1 MRVWDMRLLQD
12 DLPTEKRR
20 TEHIYDYID
29 SEENRRR
36 VDQHFTKLQ
45 RRLIIGLI
53 IGFLLPNA
61 LLSAYFHYQFTHTL
75 RNSAILSL
83 ESVADNQK
91 NSLDLYLRERIG
103 NLYNL
108 LLNPSANIPPT
119 QETMDTY
126 LRSLV
131 RFHSGFIDVGLINAK
146 GILIGYA
153 GPTPEQLGQNFSDT
167 PWLKQLLSRDKSHI
181 ISDSYLDA
189 RRVAHFTV
197 AVRPVIQGQVYVLR
211 ATLDP
216 DELYLLLRST
226 VHGSSVESSLV
237 NAQGHYQVVDP
248 KIATATDKAPF
259 LPPHTESVAI
269 HEQEIDET
277 STLIAYTWLTE
288 TPWALLVSQPLAVAQ
303 SGMYQARLILTIS
316 LVSISLLF
324 CIIIVFTIRKLM
336 NDARRMAEKG
346 RQLQEMLAH
355 ASKLASIGELAAG
368 VAHEINNPLAIIMAT
383 SGVVRDMFNPEFELD
398 NSPETLFKE
407 LDVIDNAATR
417 AKGITKKL
425 QEMGKT
431 RMPQTEPCDINAQVE
446 TVLARLKKVEL
457 KSKAIDVQLDL
468 AENLP
473 PILAEPEPL
482 RQVFNNLLLNAAD
495 AIGDKGTITITTG
508 IEDNMVAIRIADTGR
523 GILPENLERIFH
535 PFFTTK
541 GGGHGTGLGL
551 SIAASIVKHLGGV
564 IKVNSIVGKGSTFTV
579 LLPNNF
585 YCPLDK

>member
-12 DLPTEKRR
+12 DLPAEKRR

-29 SEENRRR
+29 SEENRKR

-45 RRLIIGLI
+45 RGLIIGLI
-53 IGFLLPNA
+53 ISFLLPNA

-75 RNSAILSL
+75 RNSAILNL

-108 LLNPSANIPPT
+108 LLNPGASAPPD
-119 QETMDTY
+119 QATMDAY

-131 RFHSGFIDVGLINAK
+131 RFHDGFIDVGLIDAR
-146 GILIGYA
+146 GILVGYA
-153 GPTPEQLGQNFSDT
+153 GPTPELLGHDFSEA
-167 PWLKQLLSRDKSHI
+167 PWLQQLLNRNKSHV

-189 RRVAHFTV
+189 RRAAHFIV
-197 AVRPVIQGQVYVLR
+197 AVRHIINGQVYVLR

-237 NAQGHYQVVDP
+237 NTQGQYQVVDP
-248 KIATATDKAPF
+248 RTATATDKAPF
-259 LPPHTESVAI
+259 LPPVTDSVAV
-269 HEQEIDET
+269 HEQEIDENP
-277 STLIAYTWLTE
+277 TLIAYTWLSE
-288 TPWALLVSQPLAVAQ
+288 APWALLVSQPLAVAQ
-303 SGMYQARLILTIS
+303 AGMRQARLILTVS

-324 CIIIVFTIRKLM
+324 CLVIFFTIRKLM

-346 RQLQEMLAH
+346 TQLQEMLAH

-383 SGVVRDMFNPEFELD
+383 SGVIRDMFNPEFGLD
-398 NSPETLFKE
+398 NSPEALSKE
-407 LDVIDNAATR
+407 LDIIDNAATR

-431 RMPQTEPCDINAQVE
+431 RMPQTEPCDINAQLE
-446 TVLARLKKVEL
+446 TVLGRLKKVEL
-457 KSKAIDVQLDL
+457 KSKAIEVQLEL
-468 AENLP
+468 AADLP
-473 PILAEPEPL
+473 PILAECEPL
-482 RQVFNNLLLNAAD
+482 RQVFNNILLNAAD
-495 AIGDKGTITITTG
+495 AIGDKGTITVKTG
-508 IEDNMVAIRIADTGR
+508 IDEGMVAISIADTGK
-523 GILPENLERIFH
+523 GIAPENLERIFH

-551 SIAASIVKHLGGV
+551 SIAASIVKHLGGQ
-564 IKVNSIVGKGSTFTV
+564 IKVNSTVGRGSTFTV

-585 YCPLDK
+585 YCPLK

>member
-12 DLPTEKRR
+12 DLPAEKRR
-20 TEHIYDYID
+20 TEHRYDYID
-29 SEENRRR
+29 SEENRKR

-45 RRLIIGLI
+45 RGLIIGLI
-53 IGFLLPNA
+53 ISFLLPNA

-75 RNSAILSL
+75 RNSAILNL

-108 LLNPSANIPPT
+108 LLNPGASAPPD
-119 QETMDTY
+119 QATMDAY

-131 RFHSGFIDVGLINAK
+131 RFHDGFIDVGLIDAR
-146 GILIGYA
+146 GILVGYA
-153 GPTPEQLGQNFSDT
+153 GPTPELLGHDFSEA
-167 PWLKQLLSRDKSHI
+167 PWLQQLLNRNKSHV

-189 RRVAHFTV
+189 RRAAHFIV
-197 AVRPVIQGQVYVLR
+197 AVRHIINGQVYVLR

-237 NAQGHYQVVDP
+237 NTQGQYQVVDP
-248 KIATATDKAPF
+248 RTATATDKAPF
-259 LPPHTESVAI
+259 LPPVTDSVAV
-269 HEQEIDET
+269 HEQEIDENP
-277 STLIAYTWLTE
+277 TLIAYTWLSE
-288 TPWALLVSQPLAVAQ
+288 APWALLVSQPLAVAQ
-303 SGMYQARLILTIS
+303 AGMRQARLILTVS

-324 CIIIVFTIRKLM
+324 CLVIFFTIRKLM
-336 NDARRMAEKG
+336 NDARRMEEKG
-346 RQLQEMLAH
+346 TQLQEMLAH

-383 SGVVRDMFNPEFELD
+383 SGVIRDMFNPEFGLD
-398 NSPETLFKE
+398 NSPEALSKE
-407 LDVIDNAATR
+407 LDIIDNAATR

-431 RMPQTEPCDINAQVE
+431 RMPQTEPCDINAQLE
-446 TVLARLKKVEL
+446 TVLGRLKKVEL
-457 KSKAIDVQLDL
+457 KSKAIEVQLEL
-468 AENLP
+468 AADLP
-473 PILAEPEPL
+473 PILAECEPL
-482 RQVFNNLLLNAAD
+482 RQVFNNILLNAAD
-495 AIGDKGTITITTG
+495 AIGDKGTITVKTG
-508 IEDNMVAIRIADTGR
+508 IDEGMVAISIADTGK
-523 GILPENLERIFH
+523 GIAPENLERIFH

-551 SIAASIVKHLGGV
+551 SIAASIVKHLGGQ
-564 IKVNSIVGKGSTFTV
+564 IKVNSTVGRGSTFTV

-585 YCPLDK
+585 YCPLK